1 MWERK
6 IRDVFFSPTFF
17 CLVDPERMRRRLL
30 PLQRSGRV
38 FDDAMLLWRLHR
50 RPVNRDALRRR
61 QAGVLWRRAEIRR
74 LGPAL
79 LGGRIFIAEEPGI
92 NHPENPGEKDGR
104 RQKEW
109 PWAINNAYT
118 ETKNRQEH
126 RQAEEDH
133 LCPTANAFLA
143 LGRLAA
149 SKRVQ
154 SAGRNAVAREQIG
167 RASCRERV

>member
-1 MWERK
+1 M
-6 IRDVFFSPTFF
+6 
-17 CLVDPERMRRRLL
+17 
-30 PLQRSGRV
+30 
-38 FDDAMLLWRLHR
+38 
-50 RPVNRDALRRR
+50 
-61 QAGVLWRRAEIRR
+61 WRRAEIRR
-74 LGPAL
+74 LRPAL
-79 LGGRIFIAEEPGI
+79 RGGRVFIAEEPGI

-104 RQKEW
+104 RQKQW

-133 LCPTANAFLA
+133 LCPKANALLA

-154 SAGRNAVAREQIG
+154 SAGRNAVAREQVGHAVQTKSAARTKPHAIG
-167 RASCRERV
+167 SRLVTTPWTIHLLVSPIGLANTAYPQAAVSQKPCGHYNSM